1 MIAVELG
8 AGQAHAGPEGSRQRN
23 RQGLEDRDLTAQ
35 AAAVAATSEPM
46 NPAPTTTTRGDPVVS
61 AARSARLS
69 SSVRSVWTPSSSG
82 WSGRRRTVAPVAM
95 TRPS

>member
-1 MIAVELG
+1 MR
-8 AGQAHAGPEGSRQRN
+8 GPRARANGTGRASRTVTSQPRP
-23 RQGLEDRDLTAQ
+23 R
-35 AAAVAATSEPM
+35 AVAATSEPM

-69 SSVRSVWTPSSSG
+69 SNVRSMWTPSSSG
-82 WSGRRRTVAPVAM
+82 WSGSRRTVAPVAM